1 MLSNAFAFRRVFRY
15 NKAMFR
21 IWAKVY
27 SNEHIVRQIT
37 YEGEEN
43 FTYSHF
49 FRYLAEICD
58 ALDIPTPVLL
68 KPHIFN
74 YAKFRHVVFR
84 RWDFMESVDFE
95 KLVLENLL

>member
-1 MLSNAFAFRRVFRY
+1 
-15 NKAMFR
+15 MFR
-21 IWAKVY
+21 IWANVLK
-27 SNEHIVRQIT
+27 EGRIVKQTT
-37 YEGEEN
+37 YEREEK
-43 FTYSHF
+43 FTYADF

-84 RWDFMESVDFE
+84 PADFMETVNFDR
-95 KLVLENLL
+95 LVLENIG